1 MKADKSSFPFHAPAL
16 VLLLSVLAAPAQAT
30 LMLSP
35 SNALAITAINDNLG
49 SSAEINAAFN
59 TSLPVLTLL
68 YKGETTGGEDG
79 TFAASYSTVFSNTAS
94 EPSDAKITWGGAPDA
109 FISCPLCYLIVKDG
123 KQTPAQYLFD
133 IGTWDGQVS
142 IELTG
147 FWPGDDKGAISNV
160 AIWGATPTNGG
171 GGGGGGGGSI
181 PEPGS
186 LLLLG
191 AGLIGLGLARRRKS
205 A

>member
-1 MKADKSSFPFHAPAL
+1 MKTEQLSISLRTSASAL
-16 VLLLSVLAAPAQAT
+16 ALALGLLAAPAQAT

-35 SNALAITAINDNLG
+35 SGALATTNDNSNLNG
-49 SSAEINAAFN
+49 TSDINTAFA
-59 TSLPVLTLL
+59 TSLPALTLL
-68 YKGETTGGEDG
+68 YKGETTGGEAG
-79 TFAASYSTVFSNTAS
+79 AYAGSYSTVFSNTS
-94 EPSDAKITWGGAPDA
+94 TDPSDATISWDGAPDP

-133 IGTWDGQVS
+133 IGTWDGQES

-147 FWPGDDKGAISNV
+147 FWPGDDQGAISNV

-171 GGGGGGGGSI
+171 GGGGGSI

-191 AGLIGLGLARRRKS
+191 AGLVGLGLARRRK
-205 A
+205 AA